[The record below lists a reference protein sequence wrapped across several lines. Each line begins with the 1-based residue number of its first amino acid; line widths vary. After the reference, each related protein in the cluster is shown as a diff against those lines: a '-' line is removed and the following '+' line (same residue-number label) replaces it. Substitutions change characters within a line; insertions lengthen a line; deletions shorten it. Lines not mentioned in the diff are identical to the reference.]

1 MPELFGVPLHPALS
15 HFPIA
20 AAVFAAGA
28 LLVANLRGKTPAAAW
43 RNAAVVLLLVAVV
56 AIPFSVF
63 TGREW
68 AGSLAL
74 MPDGTWL
81 PPAAAA
87 GGVLRRHVLAVL
99 GASVALLAA
108 LPLAV
113 IARHPKRSP
122 LPAFVAAAVAAALL
136 LVAGHMGG
144 KMVHRPVPG
153 QARP

>member
-1 MPELFGVPLHPALS
+1 VPELFGVPLHPALS

-28 LLVANLRGKTPAAAW
+28 LLVATLRRNTPAAAW
-43 RNAAVVLLLVAVV
+43 RSASVALLLVAFVTV
-56 AIPFSVF
+56 PFSIF

-68 AGSLAL
+68 AQSLAL
-74 MPDGTWL
+74 MPEGTWL
-81 PPAAAA
+81 PPVPAA
-87 GGVLRRHVLAVL
+87 GGVLRKHVLAVL

-136 LVAGHMGG
+136 FVAGHMGG
-144 KMVHRPVPG
+144 RMVHRPVPG